1 MTNGNRL
8 QRPQHAAGT
17 VGNKQ
22 DKDKI
27 PAKRIKVPTGHRN
40 YSTSQDSFLKH
51 VKERDQKKK
60 EAKKKALWVQLQ
72 CQPAPP
78 AESQSVRTSDKEA
91 ALPEPVLHEVV
102 V

>member
-60 EAKKKALWVQLQ
+60 ETKKESSLGSIAV
-72 CQPAPP
+72 PAC
-78 AESQSVRTSDKEA
+78 STRRI
-91 ALPEPVLHEVV
+91 PVYENQ
-102 V
+102 